1 MKWVLVLGF
10 LLAGCGGGGDEGGTS
25 PTATVGAARSA
36 LLDGDGQR
44 ACEQFTDDA
53 RRSLAGVLSAWTGGS
68 RLTPCEEVARSV
80 ERLVSPFDRRR
91 IEGMDL
97 RMETAGEDRAVVR
110 VVGESS
116 VPGAGLA
123 VRLERHDGRWLI
135 AGWE

>member
-1 MKWVLVLGF
+1 MFAL
-10 LLAGCGGGGDEGGTS
+10 LLAGCGGGSDEGGAS
-25 PTATVGAARSA
+25 PTATVDAARSA

-68 RLTPCEEVARSV
+68 RLTPCEDVARSV
-80 ERLVSPFDRRR
+80 KRLVSPFDRRR
-91 IEGMDL
+91 IESMEL
-97 RMETAGEDRAVVR
+97 RMEAGGEDGAVVR
-110 VVGESS
+110 VVGDAS

-123 VRLERHDGRWLI
+123 VRLERREGRWLI